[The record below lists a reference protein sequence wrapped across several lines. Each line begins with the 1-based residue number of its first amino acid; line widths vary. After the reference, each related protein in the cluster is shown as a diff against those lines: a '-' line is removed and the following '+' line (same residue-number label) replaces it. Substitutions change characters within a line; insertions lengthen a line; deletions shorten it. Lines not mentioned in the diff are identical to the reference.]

1 MAKLIL
7 TALEQAVMSN
17 INALGASQV
26 IPQKMIANGTAL
38 IKSTQVSAVI
48 NNMIGKGLVTRQTDL
63 FGTNVSLTRSG
74 KIQTTKLLKA
84 RLAA

>member
-17 INALGASQV
+17 MNAFGASQV
-26 IPQKMIANGTAL
+26 IPQKMIASGTAT

-48 NNMIGKGLVTRQTDL
+48 NNMISKGLVTRQTDL
-63 FGTNVSLTRSG
+63 FGTNVAFTRSG
-74 KIQTTKLLKA
+74 KIQSTKLVKL

>member
-17 INALGASQV
+17 MNALGASQV
-26 IPQKMIANGTAL
+26 IPQKMISTGTSA

-48 NNMIGKGLVTRQTDL
+48 NNMICKGLVTRQTDL
-63 FGTNVSLTRSG
+63 FGTNVVFTRSG
-74 KIQTTKLLKA
+74 KIQSTKLLKA
-84 RLAA
+84 QLAA

>member
-17 INALGASQV
+17 MNAFGASQV
-26 IPQKMIANGTAL
+26 IPQKMIASGTAT

-48 NNMIGKGLVTRQTDL
+48 NNMISKGLVTRQTDL
-63 FGTNVSLTRSG
+63 FGTNVAFTRSG
-74 KIQTTKLLKA
+74 KIQSTKLVKL
-84 RLAA
+84 RMAA

>member
-17 INALGASQV
+17 MNAFGASQV
-26 IPQKMIANGTAL
+26 IPQKMIASGTAT

-48 NNMIGKGLVTRQTDL
+48 NNMISKGLVTRQTDL
-63 FGTNVSLTRSG
+63 FGTNVAVTRSG
-74 KIQTTKLLKA
+74 KIQSTKLVKL
-84 RLAA
+84 RMAA

>member
-1 MAKLIL
+1 MAKLII

-17 INALGASQV
+17 MNALGASQV
-26 IPQKMIANGTAL
+26 IPQKMISTGTSA

-63 FGTNVSLTRSG
+63 FGTNVVFTRSG
-74 KIQTTKLLKA
+74 KIQSTKLLKA
-84 RLAA
+84 QLAA